1 MHCRTYIDVCQC
13 SLDRG
18 PPWVS
23 PSGPVI
29 GLHNERVGS
38 RKLRVRVL
46 AQATGALLLVSCVL
60 PGGDATTPAWRA
72 PPAVLVSEV
81 RGAGSLTNCITS
93 DVGRDG
99 RRILF
104 TCSTEHLDSGR
115 LEVGLWLRDTRRKT
129 STPIEQGESDFSEPQ
144 LSRPPFGVWDGADL
158 SANGRYVAFESTKRF
173 GDDDRKGTSDI
184 FVFDRRTKRTRL
196 VSRSTTGRIGN
207 RGSHEPSISADG
219 RFVAFSSYATN
230 FGPDQDRRRAD
241 VFLRDRRAE
250 TTTIVSAHEGGRRAA
265 RGARADSGAPAVADD
280 GTRVAY
286 LSENPAL
293 VVADTNRAVDA
304 FVHDIGPGL
313 TTRVSVSTNGDQ
325 LEPFV
330 YSESA
335 TTYRD
340 GVDDVDISG
349 NGRVVVFES
358 HANGLVEEDDNNNV
372 DIFAHE
378 IESGT
383 TQRVSVATGGGDA
396 YRPEDRECGT
406 NGQCFTFIQS
416 HSPSVT
422 RNGRFVA
429 FLSGAPRLHSD
440 DRDPRHGVDDDVFVH
455 DRATVTTQLVNR
467 LSDGSPGRENNLYAG
482 EISANGLW
490 MTYASDSNRLA
501 KGAADDSATDV
512 FLQRLP
518 HPL

>member
-1 MHCRTYIDVCQC
+1 M
-13 SLDRG
+13 
-18 PPWVS
+18 
-23 PSGPVI
+23 
-29 GLHNERVGS
+29 GS
-38 RKLRVRVL
+38 RKLGVRLL
-46 AQATGALLLVSCVL
+46 AQTGAFLMVSCSLEVGA
-60 PGGDATTPAWRA
+60 PPTPWQA
-72 PPAVLVSEV
+72 PPAVHVSEV
-81 RGAGSLTNCITS
+81 RAVGSLTDCLTS
-93 DVGRDG
+93 DVNRNG
-99 RRILF
+99 RRVLF
-104 TCSTEHLDSGR
+104 TCLTEHLGPSR
-115 LEVGLWLRDTRRKT
+115 LEVKLWLRDRRGKT
-129 STPIEQGESDFSEPQ
+129 STLIKQGESDFTEPQ
-144 LSRPPFGVWDGADL
+144 PSRPPFGVWDGTDL
-158 SANGRYVAFESTKRF
+158 SANGRYIAFESTERYTPE
-173 GDDDRKGTSDI
+173 DRNRASDV
-184 FVFDRRTKRTRL
+184 FVFDRRTKRIRL
-196 VSRSTTGRIGN
+196 VSRSTMGRIGN

-219 RFVAFSSYATN
+219 RFVAFTSYATN

-241 VFLRDRRAE
+241 VYLRDRRAD
-250 TTTIVSAHEGGRRAA
+250 TTTIVSAHGPGRRNA
-265 RGARADSGAPAVADD
+265 RGRRADSGAPAVADD
-280 GTRVAY
+280 GSRVAY

-293 VVADTNRAVDA
+293 VVADSNRAIDA
-304 FVHDIGPGL
+304 FVHDIGTGL
-313 TTRVSVSTNGDQ
+313 TIRVSVSSNGDQ

-349 NGRVVVFES
+349 NGGVVVFET

-416 HSPSVT
+416 HSPSVS

-429 FLSGAPRLHSD
+429 FLSGAPRLHHE
-440 DRDPRHGVDDDVFVH
+440 DRDPRHGMEDDVFVH

-467 LSDGSPGRENNLYAG
+467 LPDGSPGNENNLYSG
-482 EISANGLW
+482 GISANGRW
-490 MTYASDSNRLA
+490 VTYASDSNRLA
-501 KGAADDSATDV
+501 KGAADDGATDV

>member
-1 MHCRTYIDVCQC
+1 M
-13 SLDRG
+13 
-18 PPWVS
+18 
-23 PSGPVI
+23 
-29 GLHNERVGS
+29 
-38 RKLRVRVL
+38 
-46 AQATGALLLVSCVL
+46 VSCALEVGAAA
-60 PGGDATTPAWRA
+60 PRPWQA
-72 PPAVLVSEV
+72 PPAVHVSKV
-81 RGAGSLTNCITS
+81 LAGGSLTDCLNS
-93 DVGRDG
+93 DLNRNG
-99 RRILF
+99 RRLLF
-104 TCSTEHLDSGR
+104 TCLTEDFDASR
-115 LEVGLWLRDTRRKT
+115 LEVRLWLRDTRRKT
-129 STPIEQGESDFSEPQ
+129 STLIEQGESDFADAQS
-144 LSRPPFGVWDGADL
+144 SRPPFGVWDGKDL
-158 SANGRYVAFESTKRF
+158 SANGRYIAFESTERYTHK
-173 GDDDRKGTSDI
+173 DRNDTSDI
-184 FVFDRRTKRTRL
+184 FVFDRRTKRIRL
-196 VSRSTTGRIGN
+196 VSRSTIGGIGN

-219 RFVAFSSYATN
+219 RFVAFTSYATN

-241 VFLRDRRAE
+241 VFLRDRRAGA
-250 TTTIVSAHEGGRRAA
+250 TTLVSAHRTGRRSAPG
-265 RGARADSGAPAVADD
+265 RRTDSGAPAVAND
-280 GTRVAY
+280 GSRVAY

-293 VVADTNRAVDA
+293 VAADSNRAVDA
-304 FVHDIGPGL
+304 FVYDIGTRL
-313 TTRVSVSTNGDQ
+313 TIRVSVSSNGDQ

-358 HANGLVEEDDNNNV
+358 HANGLVDEDDNNNV

-378 IESGT
+378 IESGL

-416 HSPSVT
+416 HSPSVS

-429 FLSGAPRLHSD
+429 FLSGAPRLYPG
-440 DRDPRHGVDDDVFVH
+440 DRDPRHGTDDDVFVH

-467 LSDGSPGRENNLYAG
+467 FPDGSPGSENNLYAG
-482 EISANGLW
+482 EISANGRW
-490 MTYASDSNRLA
+490 VTYASDSNRAA
-501 KGAADDSATDV
+501 KGAADNGATDV